1 MAVLPNVNLSVP
13 NSQVLSIRSKSE
25 KIYPPR
31 ITVLLKSAPRALHH
45 NTRLMRERAPPPKI
59 RSQTQ
64 TTSTCTICYQATT
77 VLDVVFCHIS
87 IFVSSFRPYD
97 FGTETF
103 ESTSFVRSTT
113 MTTDSTTTTDSVT
126 TDLTLFSHL
135 IIEMRIEIWKSLLEG
150 TRIITIDDKTRPRD
164 RCVVVDVD
172 AAATITRVCLPQIL
186 LQICHEAREV
196 ALKTLNAHVDVM
208 QPAGAI
214 FRILFNSNDT
224 VFINKFRQAAAP
236 FFTSGSVTP
245 ERSCFMNLRHLAIHE
260 NNFYRFSF
268 GRDGDE
274 AFINAIAKISSL
286 ETLSI
291 VKSKKNDQLHIP
303 TDSDLVKYL
312 TEDLRKS
319 LLTTSEHDEQF
330 KTMKCLIT
338 WSNKRLCLEDITTPF
353 MRHKGHNPSWNLPA
367 IKVKTVFN
375 IAEFST
381 MIDEGI
387 NKYMESLGWSKPYF
401 VRTLPNA
408 LSSKEWIFEAED
420 LVRAQK
426 TRILKE
432 IYKSAELGMS
442 PMMRLAAEVSRIQTE
457 VFREREAQIEAANP
471 RGPRRNPTRT
481 CRGL

>member
-1 MAVLPNVNLSVP
+1 
-13 NSQVLSIRSKSE
+13 
-25 KIYPPR
+25 
-31 ITVLLKSAPRALHH
+31 
-45 NTRLMRERAPPPKI
+45 MRERATPPKI
-59 RSQTQ
+59 NIQTQ
-64 TTSTCTICYQATT
+64 TTSICTICYQATT
-77 VLDVVFCHIS
+77 VLDVAFCQIS
-87 IFVSSFRPYD
+87 IFVSSFRLYD
-97 FGTETF
+97 FGTEALA
-103 ESTSFVRSTT
+103 STSFVRFTT
-113 MTTDSTTTTDSVT
+113 MATDSTKMTDSVT

-135 IIEMRIEIWKSLLEG
+135 ILEMRVEIWKSLLEG
-150 TRIITIDDKTRPRD
+150 NRIITIDDKTRPKD
-164 RCVVVDVD
+164 RCVVVDV
-172 AAATITRVCLPQIL
+172 ATAATITRVCLPQIL
-186 LQICHEAREV
+186 LQICHEARDV
-196 ALKTLNAHVDVM
+196 ALKTLNAHVDVI
-208 QPAGAI
+208 QPTGAI
-214 FRILFNSNDT
+214 VRILFNSNDT
-224 VFINKFRQAAAP
+224 IFINTFRLAAAP
-236 FFTSGSVTP
+236 LFTSGSVTQ
-245 ERSCFMNLRHLAIHE
+245 ERSCFQNLRHLAIHE
-260 NNFYRFSF
+260 NNLYRFSF

-274 AFINAIAKISSL
+274 ALINSIAKIPSL

-312 TEDLRKS
+312 NEDLRNS
-319 LLTTSEHDEQF
+319 LFTTSEHDEKF
-330 KTMKCLIT
+330 KTVKCLIT

-353 MRHKGHNPSWNLPA
+353 IRHKKNNPSWNLPA

-432 IYKSAELGMS
+432 VYKSAELGMS

-457 VFREREAQIEAANP
+457 IFREREAEIEAANP